1 MVNWKL
7 SLIQNKIQ
15 LVPTSTQNQCQSLSS
30 LRSVEMKTSML
41 EVVKLLSDMNM
52 ILELMSQRNSRSMK
66 FSESAAKDVVSEIT
80 VS

>member
-1 MVNWKL
+1 
-7 SLIQNKIQ
+7 
-15 LVPTSTQNQCQSLSS
+15 
-30 LRSVEMKTSML
+30 ML